1 MRKNSRMS
9 STVAASRSSIDP
21 MVECAFAR
29 ILKTHLEQPQ
39 KTVNVRLI
47 VVTQTLFFL
56 HGFAL
61 IIEVLLRG
69 RRVISCDH
77 FPARARA
84 ATGCGQSLKII
95 CAFTRSRAVH
105 RTAGVRNVLKVRG
118 FRDVPRNLENIM
130 CSKEMSET
138 CAPLTL
144 VSRADIV
151 IDGNRHD
158 WDGMVFVQ
166 NNAQAVL

>member
-1 MRKNSRMS
+1 MRIR
-9 STVAASRSSIDP
+9 
-21 MVECAFAR
+21 R

-47 VVTQTLFFL
+47 VVTQTLLFL

-61 IIEVLLRG
+61 IVEVILRHG
-69 RRVISCDH
+69 ERSHAITFQPERERQL
-77 FPARARA
+77 A
-84 ATGCGQSLKII
+84 GGQSLKII

-118 FRDVPRNLENIM
+118 FRHVLGTLKHHMLE
-130 CSKEMSET
+130 EMSET

-151 IDGNRHD
+151 IDSNRYD

-166 NNAQAVL
+166 NYAQAVL